1 MQYLKLIK
9 NINYMVEF
17 SLYKSEYS
25 RAEVKEILDE
35 ILSAV
40 DKKARQHEVG
50 KQNAAKR
57 KANKEKNQ

>member
-1 MQYLKLIK
+1 
-9 NINYMVEF
+9 MVEF

-35 ILSAV
+35 ILSVV

-50 KQNAAKR
+50 KQTAANR